1 MEGDADAGLVAQ
13 VPKTRCV
20 SRSGE
25 EDEDRRN
32 EGLHC
37 VASLHFVNR
46 DFISFGVKK
55 QRQVLKN
62 RQQRAKTKDEK
73 QRRVGRSGE
82 DKVLFLPW
90 YSISSPH
97 AKIPQ

>member
-1 MEGDADAGLVAQ
+1 VGGDADARLVAQ

-20 SRSGE
+20 NRRGE

-46 DFISFGVKK
+46 DFISFGVKN

-62 RQQRAKTKDEK
+62 RQQRAKDKRQKAEK
-73 QRRVGRSGE
+73 GWKAGE
-82 DKVLFLPW
+82 DKVLLLPW